1 MKAFGW
7 KGEWWVLAQFI
18 LVPVVLLAAVG
29 IRAGPPWP
37 VELRVTAWVLGGLCF
52 IATVVLG
59 MGGILNLGRN
69 LTPFPRP
76 LDDGTL
82 VQSGVYGIV
91 RHPIYGGVILGVL
104 GWALLFTSIVGI
116 VLAGVVL
123 LFFDQK
129 SRREEVWLM
138 EKYRD
143 YAAYRRRVRKL
154 IPFIY

>member
-18 LVPVVLLAAVG
+18 LVPVALFAAVG
-29 IRAGPPWP
+29 IRVGPPWP
-37 VELRVTAWVLGGLCF
+37 TEVRVTAWVLGGLCF
-52 IATVVLG
+52 IAAVVLG
-59 MGGILNLGRN
+59 AGGILNLGRN

-76 LDDGTL
+76 LDDGAL
-82 VQSGVYGIV
+82 VQSGVYSIV
-91 RHPIYGGVILGVL
+91 RHPIYGGVILGVF

-123 LFFDQK
+123 VFFDQK